1 MTLFE
6 HISSVGRV
14 NAAPDRAVPASGIM
28 GRERIW
34 WSPLLI
40 QLNMERKKTMGN
52 LPQMQDSNV
61 TSKEMNQ
68 NKDIESNLGEI
79 GGNPGELPWEAFPD
93 GGHFS
98 HCAARLFNF
107 THCGRMAMRWI
118 KDHFLFLSQFL
129 STPHFASPASFV
141 CGPVFTAIRLLS
153 TFPLGFNFDAK
164 RGPVNFA
171 RGFYLPSASMFQG
184 RAMIQSYG
192 TANYSSFTTVAR
204 TA

>member
-1 MTLFE
+1 M
-6 HISSVGRV
+6 RC
-14 NAAPDRAVPASGIM
+14 
-28 GRERIW
+28 
-34 WSPLLI
+34 
-40 QLNMERKKTMGN
+40 
-52 LPQMQDSNV
+52 
-61 TSKEMNQ
+61 
-68 NKDIESNLGEI
+68 
-79 GGNPGELPWEAFPD
+79 
-93 GGHFS
+93 GHFS

-107 THCGRMAMRWI
+107 THCGRMAMKWI

-129 STPHFASPASFV
+129 STPHFASPTSFV

-153 TFPLGFNFDAK
+153 TFPLGFNFHAK